1 MSQARSRLAR
11 LLMVAWSV
19 AAALAPALAGVGC
32 TRKRATADQAPA
44 PENALPATLHVS
56 NSNWSDVRI
65 YLVRGGSW
73 LRLGL
78 VTTNGAADFE
88 IPPDFLRQAGNV
100 TLVASPVGGRTV
112 YSTSLAGIMPGDELE
127 LVVEGFLQY
136 SHLVVRQSLT
146 ASAATARAACPAR
159 AA

>member
-1 MSQARSRLAR
+1 MSQARSSVAR

-32 TRKRATADQAPA
+32 ARKRATADQAPA

-136 SHLVVRQSLT
+136 SHLVVR
-146 ASAATARAACPAR
+146 
-159 AA
+159 